1 MIIKDRKERK
11 MKPVRS
17 NELQHLERTVE
28 RKFDDR
34 ESEIKSENENEIQSL
49 SDKNLERFK
58 KRLNIKAKAQAVVN
72 AKKELDDFVNSKER
86 IEQKLQLKLDSVVKT
101 FFEQMET
108 WNRVRR
114 WKYDFGSKEDKD
126 PSTFDNMFS
135 TLCKQETEKAFYNSP
150 KGQALKVLNKQK
162 ERAQNIIYS
171 GDSIQN
177 VWRYLGQ
184 VFNQAKIN
192 AEIPKQMLQ
201 LPKE

>member
-1 MIIKDRKERK
+1 

-101 FFEQMET
+101 FYEQMEN
-108 WNRVRR
+108 WNRIRR
-114 WKYDFGSKEDKD
+114 WKYDFDKKD
-126 PSTFDNMFS
+126 QDSDSFEHIFNA
-135 TLCKQETEKAFYNSP
+135 LCKQETEKAFYNSP

-192 AEIPKQMLQ
+192 AEIPRQMLQ